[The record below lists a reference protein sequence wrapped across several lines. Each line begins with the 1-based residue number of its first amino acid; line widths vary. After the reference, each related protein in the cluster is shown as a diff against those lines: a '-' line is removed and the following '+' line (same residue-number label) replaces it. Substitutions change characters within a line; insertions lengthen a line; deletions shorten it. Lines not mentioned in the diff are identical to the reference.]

1 MELDIRTNTIKQFN
15 TVFEDFLDKISPITG
30 KFYYNSF
37 KQLTKIN
44 AVIVIKQ
51 FENFVLPHQ
60 DEIENRNESFFFN
73 NPDKYIGEHN
83 MNKDDGFIRGE
94 VDKIR
99 EIYNDI
105 DDDTKNMIWKYFNAL
120 LKLCIIYTNSI

>member
-60 DEIENRNESFFFN
+60 DEIENRNECFFFN
-73 NPDKYIGEHN
+73 NPDEYIGEHN
-83 MNKDDGFIRGE
+83 MNKDDGFIRDE

-99 EIYNDI
+99 EIYTDI

-120 LKLCIIYTNSI
+120 LKLCIVYSNSI